1 MPKKVKV
8 AESCVFTTSDGQH
21 NLVDQAKEA
30 LTTLS
35 KNKID
40 VYIFLDETSKDDAAK
55 FLKDN
60 SVPYKALITPDDK
73 PEDGKKP
80 TFDACVLPKD
90 KGFIIL
96 RYSWSSVLSDITDKL
111 YGTEQPSLTAQQ
123 RMDDNWKDYVKW
135 ATKSNKAQIVG
146 SD

>member
-8 AESCVFTTSDGQH
+8 AESCVFTTSDGQR

-40 VYIFLDETSKDDAAK
+40 VYIVLDETSKDDAAK
-55 FLKDN
+55 FLKD
-60 SVPYKALITPDDK
+60 K
-73 PEDGKKP
+73 
-80 TFDACVLPKD
+80 FDACVLPKD

-96 RYSWSSVLSDITDKL
+96 RYSWSSVLSDIIDKL
-111 YGTEQPSLTAQQ
+111 YGTEQPTLTPQQ

-135 ATKSNKAQIVG
+135 ATKSNKAQTVG

>member
-8 AESCVFTTSDGQH
+8 AESCVFTTSDGKH
-21 NLVDQAKEA
+21 ALVDQAKEA

-40 VYIFLDETSKDDAAK
+40 VYIFLDDTSKDDAAK

-60 SVPYKALITPDDK
+60 NVPYKALINHDDK
-73 PEDGKKP
+73 PDKGEKP
-80 TFDACVLPKD
+80 KFDACVLPND

-96 RYSWSSVLSDITDKL
+96 RYSWSSVLSDITEKL
-111 YGTEQPSLTAQQ
+111 YGTEKPTLTPQQ
-123 RMDDNWKDYVKW
+123 RMDDNWSDYVKW
-135 ATKSNKAQIVG
+135 ATKSNEAAIK